1 MAGIRGGAFVVLCA
15 CVALGIGCSSSPSS
29 VSAPARGQ
37 GTRVAGLALL
47 AARRRQPMG
56 LRCRGRRIQW
66 QGMFVTRVRRLPG
79 PRFSLMSSQ
88 GSHVL
93 EVRADGIV
101 REESKAYVL
110 RAPLAAGAQW
120 PGENDATV
128 RVSSMNRIVEV
139 PAGKFVGCVE
149 TIEEVAPKPGKNPSR
164 RVTTTYCPDVGIAL
178 LHVEA
183 WEGACIMV
191 STPRS
196 GRSGNQWRSKA
207 MKLFLLRGCPFA
219 HRASIVLQE
228 KKLDFEPYFSELA
241 SARQRSKP

>member
-1 MAGIRGGAFVVLCA
+1 MAGMRWGAFVVLCA
-15 CVALGIGCSSSPSS
+15 CVAIGIGCGSSQTSA
-29 VSAPARGQ
+29 SAPQDAKLPESPVSRFLPLVDGN
-37 GTRVAGLALL
+37 
-47 AARRRQPMG
+47 
-56 LRCRGRRIQW
+56 QW
-66 QGMFVTRVRRLPG
+66 AFDAEDDESSGNKGMFVTRVRRLPG

-110 RAPLAAGAQW
+110 RAPLTAGAQW

-128 RVSSMNRIVEV
+128 RVSSLDRIVEV

-149 TIEEVAPKPGKNPSR
+149 TVEEVVPKPGKNPPR

-183 WEGACIMV
+183 WDGGVHHGEHA
-191 STPRS
+191 TLRS
-196 GRSGNQWRSKA
+196 FGKPVE
-207 MKLFLLRGCPFA
+207 LR
-219 HRASIVLQE
+219 
-228 KKLDFEPYFSELA
+228 
-241 SARQRSKP
+241 